1 MNLAIFGRYQLSQI
15 FVEQIGM
22 EMFRVSQICMCF
34 PRIIRHIISKPSD
47 LEFDLFSSFDVA
59 SMV

>member
-22 EMFRVSQICMCF
+22 DNNIADSLSRLCRYNIYIVGAGA
-34 PRIIRHIISKPSD
+34 
-47 LEFDLFSSFDVA
+47 LEREILLMSIEL
-59 SMV
+59 